1 MPKIQIATRLFWGM
15 STVGCIYGFVQAPN
29 SVAWFASLMSACVP
43 LVASVFLTDDRW
55 DRSFLSILIY
65 TLDGVALGIASA
77 HFIMYSLHPWPLSFI
92 PLLSGL
98 SWWLH
103 ERVNRL

>member
-1 MPKIQIATRLFWGM
+1 MPIITIATRIFWGM
-15 STVGCIYGFVQAPN
+15 STLGCTYGFVHAPD
-29 SVAWFASLMSACVP
+29 SVAWFASLMSACIP
-43 LVASVFLTDDRW
+43 LLSSICLNANQW

-77 HFIMYSLHPWPLSFI
+77 HFIMFGLHPWQLSFI

-103 ERVNRL
+103 ESGNGQ